1 MKKTMLLLA
10 TLLIGGMIFTSC
22 SKDPTPTPTPT
33 PTPEPSSKTVKVSY
47 QFVKENAG
55 VVLSDC
61 FKLNVTYIDAS
72 GKEVT
77 ENGVTMPWVKE
88 FEVTKP
94 FHAKMEGELVYNDNE
109 LPDTVYF
116 GTCCGIG
123 YYQSSE
129 LNISLQGGFGVGSKE
144 KFLNTMDHN
153 PDKLKFKVEK
163 DF

>member
-1 MKKTMLLLA
+1 MLLLA
-10 TLLIGGMIFTSC
+10 NLLIGGLMITGC
-22 SKDPTPTPTPT
+22 SKEPTPT

-94 FHAKMEGELVYNDNE
+94 FHAKMEGLVYNENE
-109 LPDTVYF
+109 LPETVYF

-129 LNISLQGGFGVGSKE
+129 LNISLQGGFGMGSKE
-144 KFLNTMDHN
+144 KFLNTMAHN